1 MMLSR
6 YSKVFFLTLCLAALH
21 SLLRRTQA
29 EAVAL
34 KPSGGPARPTQP
46 GKVVIQLDFSP
57 IDSPKSRGGNFK
69 TNSLKP
75 RAKKDLKGEVAVTLG
90 PKKGLKRGVAVT
102 SRPKKVLKG
111 GVAVTSRPKK
121 VLMGGVA
128 VTLGPKKGLKGG
140 VAVTLRPSSKRKSVV
155 APQRKV
161 FPKRRRKEKAADY
174 QQDDDSDIYL
184 SHEYL
189 SQEYPIDDDNSCDPQ
204 DYNCN
209 NAADPTA
216 SSSPAASTTTRRPPP
231 PTLSRSCLGPFCVD
245 GK

>member
-6 YSKVFFLTLCLAALH
+6 YSKVFFLTLCLAGLH
-21 SLLRRTQA
+21 NLLRRTQA

-57 IDSPKSRGGNFK
+57 INPPKSRGGNFK
-69 TNSLKP
+69 TNSLKQ

-90 PKKGLKRGVAVT
+90 PKKGLKGGVTVT
-102 SRPKKVLKG
+102 LRPKKVL
-111 GVAVTSRPKK
+111 T
-121 VLMGGVA
+121 
-128 VTLGPKKGLKGG
+128 GG
-140 VAVTLRPSSKRKSVV
+140 VAVTLRPISKRKSVV
-155 APQRKV
+155 APQRK
-161 FPKRRRKEKAADY
+161 RRRKEKADDY
-174 QQDDDSDIYL
+174 QDDDDSDIYL

-189 SQEYPIDDDNSCDPQ
+189 SQEYPIDDDKSCDPQ

-216 SSSPAASTTTRRPPP
+216 SSSPAASATTRRPPP

>member
-21 SLLRRTQA
+21 NLLRRTQA

-57 IDSPKSRGGNFK
+57 IDSPKSRGGQFK
-69 TNSLKP
+69 TNSLKS

-102 SRPKKVLKG
+102 SRPKKV
-111 GVAVTSRPKK
+111 S
-121 VLMGGVA
+121 
-128 VTLGPKKGLKGG
+128 
-140 VAVTLRPSSKRKSVV
+140 AVTLRPISKRKSVV

-216 SSSPAASTTTRRPPP
+216 SSSPAASATTRRPPP